1 MLNMLLRG
9 NTRPSISRRRPLLK
23 VEISLATALQLCRKL
38 TQSPDTEAATLPLAA
53 ITAAIGLH
61 VDLRLPEPWLPAA
74 SPIPLVVYGGSSA
87 VGAFA
92 LKFAA
97 RANIHPLIVVAGNGA
112 SYVET
117 LIDRSKGDT
126 IVDYRKGDDAVVSGI
141 KDALKGAKLSYAFDA
156 VSEKGSCQN
165 IIQVLDP
172 HGHIALVLPYKEIPK
187 TVAQSFPVAGSA
199 HGDNKDI
206 GYGDNK
212 DFAYIY
218 FRYMARGLHEGW
230 LKGHPPEVVP
240 GGLGGIQQALKNLK
254 DGKASA
260 VKYVF
265 RIADTEGVEDAPL

>member
-9 NTRPSISRRRPLLK
+9 NTRPSISRRRPLSK
-23 VEISLATALQLCRKL
+23 VEISVATALQLSPKL
-38 TQSPDTEAATLPLAA
+38 TQSLDIEAATLPLAA
-53 ITAAIGLH
+53 MTAAIGLH
-61 VDLRLPEPWLPAA
+61 VRLRLPEPWLPAA

-126 IVDYRKGDDAVVSGI
+126 IVDYRKGNDAVVSGI

-156 VSEKGSCQN
+156 VSEKGSYQN
-165 IIQVLDP
+165 IVQVLDP
-172 HGHIALVLPYKEIPK
+172 HGNITLVLPGKEYKEIPK
-187 TVAQSFPVAGSA
+187 TVAQSLTNVGSA
-199 HGDNKDI
+199 H
-206 GYGDNK
+206 GDNK

-230 LKGHPPEVVP
+230 FKGHPPEVVP

-265 RIADTEGVEDAPL
+265 RIADTEGVKSALL